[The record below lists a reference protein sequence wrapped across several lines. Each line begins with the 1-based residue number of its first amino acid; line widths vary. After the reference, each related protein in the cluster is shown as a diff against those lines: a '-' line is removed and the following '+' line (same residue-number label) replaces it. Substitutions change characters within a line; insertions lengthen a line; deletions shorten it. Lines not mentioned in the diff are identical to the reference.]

1 MSINDAI
8 EILEK
13 AIEAQKD
20 NRDMLQALTK
30 AVKALQTCRDTKM
43 KQQPRKVATRYARK
57 EFYCPACKKHIRDI
71 YRNKGRYS
79 FCDVCGQ
86 KIDWRLRHVR
96 KKKRCRSARTAITYI
111 ICQIKMM

>member
-30 AVKALQTCRDTKM
+30 AVKALQICRDTKM

-57 EFYCPACKKHIRDI
+57 EFYCPASTEIKAGIHFAMYVVKKLIGD
-71 YRNKGRYS
+71 KDTEG
-79 FCDVCGQ
+79 
-86 KIDWRLRHVR
+86 R
-96 KKKRCRSARTAITYI
+96 KKDAEV
-111 ICQIKMM
+111 

>member
-30 AVKALQTCRDTKM
+30 AVKALQICKDTKM
-43 KQQPRKVATRYARK
+43 QQQPRKVATRYARK
-57 EFYCPACKKHIRDI
+57 EFYCPACKKQIRDI

-86 KIDWRLRHVR
+86 KIDWR
-96 KKKRCRSARTAITYI
+96 
-111 ICQIKMM
+111 

>member
-57 EFYCPACKKHIRDI
+57 EFYCPACKNIYVTSTEIKADI
-71 YRNKGRYS
+71 HFAMY
-79 FCDVCGQ
+79 V
-86 KIDWRLRHVR
+86 V
-96 KKKRCRSARTAITYI
+96 KK
-111 ICQIKMM
+111 

>member
-30 AVKALQTCRDTKM
+30 AVKALQICKDTKM
-43 KQQPRKVATRYARK
+43 KQQPRKVATRYAAERILLP
-57 EFYCPACKKHIRDI
+57 CM
-71 YRNKGRYS
+71 
-79 FCDVCGQ
+79 Q
-86 KIDWRLRHVR
+86 K
-96 KKKRCRSARTAITYI
+96 TYT
-111 ICQIKMM
+111 

>member
-30 AVKALQTCRDTKM
+30 AVKAL
-43 KQQPRKVATRYARK
+43 
-57 EFYCPACKKHIRDI
+57 
-71 YRNKGRYS
+71 
-79 FCDVCGQ
+79 
-86 KIDWRLRHVR
+86 
-96 KKKRCRSARTAITYI
+96 
-111 ICQIKMM
+111 

>member
-30 AVKALQTCRDTKM
+30 AVKIADMQGHKNET
-43 KQQPRKVATRYARK
+43 AA
-57 EFYCPACKKHIRDI
+57 KKSG
-71 YRNKGRYS
+71 NQ
-79 FCDVCGQ
+79 VCAER
-86 KIDWRLRHVR
+86 ILLP
-96 KKKRCRSARTAITYI
+96 C
-111 ICQIKMM
+111 M